1 MSYRYDAAARTLH
14 WLTVLLVAAMFVLG
28 VSMVYLV
35 PDSDPW
41 SHRLFNTHES
51 LGVVVLLVMLTRL
64 AYRWGHPPAPLPA
77 AVPRLFHHVGHAN
90 HVLLYALLL
99 IQPVVGLLRDNADG
113 FQVTWF
119 ERLPLPSL
127 TGKNE
132 ALAHALSAVHWYG
145 AVLIALLIGAHIV
158 GALFHAIIRRDGVLQ
173 RML

>member
-1 MSYRYDAAARTLH
+1 MTYRYDATARVLH
-14 WLTVLLVAAMFVLG
+14 WLTVVLVFGMLELG

-51 LGVVVLLVMLTRL
+51 LGVVVLLVMLVRL
-64 AYRWGHPPAPLPA
+64 AYRRCNPPGALPE
-77 AVPRLFHHVGHAN
+77 AVPRIFHHVGHAN
-90 HVLLYALLL
+90 HVLLYTLLL

-113 FQVTWF
+113 FQVRWF
-119 ERLPLPSL
+119 ELATLPSVM
-127 TGKNE
+127 GKNE

-145 AVLIALLIGAHIV
+145 AVLIALLIGAHIG
-158 GALFHAIIRRDGVLQ
+158 GALFHAVVRRDGVLQ

>member
-1 MSYRYDAAARTLH
+1 MSYRYDATARTLH

-41 SHRLFNTHES
+41 SHRWFNTHES

-90 HVLLYALLL
+90 HVLLYTLLL

-119 ERLPLPSL
+119 ERVTLPSL
-127 TGKNE
+127 TGKNA
-132 ALAHALSAVHWYG
+132 ALAHALSVVHWYG
-145 AVLIALLIGAHIV
+145 AVLIALLIGAHIA
-158 GALFHAIIRRDGVLQ
+158 GALFHAIIRRDGVVQ